1 MASRRTFAFVFS
13 VLLCS
18 GAALLNAAETPQ
30 TALLVLAKSDQ
41 TMFIVDPATQ
51 NIVGRVPAGPD
62 PHEVVASTDGKFAFI
77 SNYGG
82 GAYNTLTVI
91 DLVEQRALPA
101 VDLGP
106 LRGPHG
112 LVFAAGKVWFT
123 AEAAKVIGSYDPAT
137 KKVDWVLGTGQ
148 NRTHMIFVSED

>member
-62 PHEVVASTDGKFAFI
+62 PHEVIASTDGKFAYI

-82 GAYNTLTVI
+82 GAYNTITVVDLVAQKTISPPI
-91 DLVEQRALPA
+91 DLGA
-101 VDLGP
+101 

-112 LVFAAGKVWFT
+112 LMYVGGKVWFT
-123 AEAAKVIGSYDPAT
+123 AEAVKVIGSWDPAT
-137 KKVDWVLGTGQ
+137 QKIDLVLGTGQ
-148 NRTHMIFVSED
+148 NRT